1 MAGKFHIGLFFI
13 GIGLGLAL
21 PALPEQLAFLNP
33 WLWIVFIVIG
43 ILLIIKGS

>member
-13 GIGLGLAL
+13 GVGLGMAL
-21 PALPEQLAFLNP
+21 PSLPKELAFLNP
-33 WLWIVFIVIG
+33 YLWIVFIVIG